1 MLKILSVMS
10 HQDRVNQSVR
20 LRGKGGQIS
29 AVILICPGPQSMLKK
44 HLRQQ
49 VTLFPEKESYSAR
62 DLWGPAEMWMVSIH
76 QAG

>member
-1 MLKILSVMS
+1 MLKILSAMS

-20 LRGKGGQIS
+20 LRGKGGLIS
-29 AVILICPGPQSMLKK
+29 AVILICSVPQSMLKK

-62 DLWGPAEMWMVSIH
+62 DLWGL
-76 QAG
+76 QKC